1 VRDSPEAAAT
11 TRSALP
17 HRAGWRLAWRWA
29 VLGVVAVAWMVTLVR
44 MWEAF
49 WTLPS
54 AELME
59 RQRPVRPPTMGSL
72 VAGVSRSMAE
82 LGFFVLAAWPRWRPA
97 YGLRAAGA
105 GIAALVYF
113 VATVPPAIT
122 SVERVQRQWLVGSAL
137 LLLFG
142 GVVDAV
148 GAGIERF
155 RVRPAGRNGS

>member
-1 VRDSPEAAAT
+1 VRGSPEAAAT
-11 TRSALP
+11 PRSATP
-17 HRAGWRLAWRWA
+17 DRARWRRAWRWA
-29 VLGVVAVAWMVTLVR
+29 VLGTVAVGWIVTLLR
-44 MWEAF
+44 MWDAF

-72 VAGVSRSMAE
+72 AAGISRSVAE

-105 GIAALVYF
+105 GTAVLFYF
-113 VATVPPAIT
+113 VATVPPVIT
-122 SVERVQRQWLVGSAL
+122 SVERVQRQWLLGSAL
-137 LLLFG
+137 LLLLG

-148 GAGIERF
+148 GAGIERL
-155 RVRPAGRNGS
+155 RDRPAGKNAG